1 MLEKVGANS
10 KPNDNANHHV
20 ESIALFNQQPTK
32 SFLDKIGLRA
42 KSVLFATAI
51 STIPVLTIGAI
62 LYSFVDQSRRQEIKT
77 AHSNQAN
84 QITTNIKNSLKEQ
97 LRELEYLPNPDLIN
111 SRRFQDQQEIL
122 NNWQEANKINSIN
135 NQLFIVDFNGNV
147 IADAQNK
154 LTQNQKQENY
164 LQTVLKTNKAF
175 ISQPSSNSN
184 NQYYLDLAVPVKDRN
199 TNQILY
205 IVRSTV
211 PVSYFQNLLTA
222 TQDQYY
228 ITDASGRIFLSNNK
242 NSLGNNAQ
250 ELPTEKLLITNASWP
265 SDPEL
270 GNLKW
275 KTLLTTDKAIAFA
288 PVNQLLWKL
297 VIATIAT
304 TLLAGGIAAILGHRM
319 LLRIINANYTLKKLG
334 RGNLQTRMSLQGTDE
349 LTSLGVN
356 INDMAQKLEELQQQQ
371 KQEIQ
376 QLRLFTNTLISIRQ
390 PSSTDSLLNT
400 TVTKIRQVFNADR
413 VAIYSYSLLAGSQ
426 VLAESLA
433 PGLLNISDDII
444 TSQYVSLEPIDD
456 LKNNQ
461 VLAISNIYEANFNS
475 EHLYLLE
482 QLQVKSKLTVSI
494 FQDSVFFG
502 YLIVHHCNKQHI
514 WQPQEVSF
522 LTQLAQQFGL
532 NLERIRLLEDSQS
545 LKNLAVHLASSWKAH
560 DIYNVAVQDVRQAL
574 KADRTVI
581 YKFCENDG
589 QGVFLAES
597 VIAGF
602 TCTMGMQL
610 VEPCLGKCVDK
621 LTQGKIQV
629 INNIYQAGLNDCYL
643 RLLKSFNV
651 KANLVVPIIV
661 NNKLLGLLIT
671 HQCSHPRNWQQ
682 SEIDLCEQSARL
694 IASALE
700 RADLFSTTQQARTS
714 AEHLLE
720 QQRQQKQHVFAQ
732 LMSLLEQ
739 IEGAVV
745 TPLEVIQH
753 LTEIQDNQTH
763 HINKIATTTNTR
775 NEIKTVAKSARLAA
789 QAASI
794 ATSSSVNMNSI
805 IDINIENIS
814 NLQNTIDETVSTIRN
829 LGDDSQE
836 IASLTILI
844 NQIATQTNLLAINA
858 GIEAAR
864 TSDNRQGFGMV
875 AEEVA
880 ALANKC
886 TAVSNQIMKIAHRL
900 QSETTEVITTVE
912 SQSQQVTENTN
923 SLIAAKANLSEITDK
938 CGQIDNLV
946 NSIYGATASQIQASK
961 QVATA
966 LKNLSK
972 LDTNEYSQL
981 LNYHSQAVALIKRM
995 KQSLEMY
1002 QVGENNG

>member
-10 KPNDNANHHV
+10 KPNDNV

-51 STIPVLTIGAI
+51 STIPVLTIGTI
-62 LYSFVDQSRRQEIKT
+62 LYSFINQSRRQEIEI

-97 LRELEYLPNPDLIN
+97 LRELEYLPKPDLIN

-122 NNWQEANKINSIN
+122 NNWQEANKINSTN
-135 NQLFIVDFNGNV
+135 NQLFIVDLNGNV

-164 LQTVLKTNKAF
+164 FQTVLKTNKPF

-211 PVSYFQNLLTA
+211 PVSYFQNFLTA
-222 TQDQYY
+222 ITPDNYY
-228 ITDASGRIFLSNNK
+228 ITDASGKIFLSNNK

-250 ELPTEKLLITNASWP
+250 ELPTEKLLLTNASWA

-334 RGNLQTRMSLQGTDE
+334 GGNLQTRMSLQGTDE

-371 KQEIQ
+371 KQETQ

-413 VAIYSYSLLAGSQ
+413 VAIYRYGLQNDSQ

-433 PGLLNISDDII
+433 PGLLSISDDMI
-444 TSQYVSLEPIDD
+444 TSQYVNLEPIDD

-461 VLAISNIYEANFNS
+461 TPVISNIYEANFNS

-482 QLQVKSKLTVSI
+482 QLQVKSKLTVPI
-494 FQDSVFFG
+494 FKDSVFFG
-502 YLIVHHCNKQHI
+502 YLIVHHCSKQHT
-514 WQPQEVSF
+514 WQPQEISF

-532 NLERIRLLEDSQS
+532 SLERIRLLEDSQS

-581 YKFCENDG
+581 YKFGEKG
-589 QGVFLAES
+589 HGVFLAES

-602 TCTMGMQL
+602 TCAMGMQL

-621 LTQGKIQV
+621 LTKGKIQV
-629 INNIYQAGLNDCYL
+629 INNVYQAGLNDCYL
-643 RLLKSFNV
+643 QLLESFNV

-661 NNKLLGLLIT
+661 NNNLLGLLIT

-694 IASALE
+694 IGLALE
-700 RADLFSTTQQARTS
+700 RADLFSTSQQARTS
-714 AEHLLE
+714 AEHQFS
-720 QQRQQKQHVFAQ
+720 QQQQQKQHHLAQ

-745 TPLEVIQH
+745 TPTEVIQH
-753 LTEIQDNQTH
+753 LTEIEDNQTH

-789 QAASI
+789 QAASTT
-794 ATSSSVNMNSI
+794 TSLVVNLNSI
-805 IDINIENIS
+805 IDTNIENIN
-814 NLQNTIDETVSTIRN
+814 NLQNTIDETVSKIRN

-836 IASLTILI
+836 IATLAILI
-844 NQIATQTNLLAINA
+844 NQIATQINLLAINA

-886 TAVSNQIMKIAHRL
+886 TAVSNQIETIAHRL
-900 QSETTEVITTVE
+900 ESETTEVVTTVE

-938 CGQIDNLV
+938 CGQIETNV

-981 LNYHSQAVALIKRM
+981 LNSHSQAVALIKRM

>member
-1 MLEKVGANS
+1 MLDKVGANS
-10 KPNDNANHHV
+10 NPNDNANHNV
-20 ESIALFNQQPTK
+20 DSIALFNPQPKK
-32 SFLDKIGLRA
+32 SFLDKIGLRTKA
-42 KSVLFATAI
+42 VLFATAI
-51 STIPVLTIGAI
+51 STIPVLSVGAV
-62 LYSFVDQSRRQEIKT
+62 LYSFINQSRRQEIEI

-135 NQLFIVDFNGNV
+135 SQLFIVDYNGNI
-147 IADAQNK
+147 IADVQNK

-164 LQTVLKTNKAF
+164 FQTVLKTNKTF
-175 ISQPSSNSN
+175 ISQPLSNSN
-184 NQYYLDLAVPVKDRN
+184 NQYYLDLAVPVKDKN

-211 PVSYFQNLLTA
+211 PVSYFQNFLTA
-222 TQDQYY
+222 TQDKYY

-250 ELPTEKLLITNASWP
+250 ELSTEKLLLTNVSWP

-288 PVNQLLWKL
+288 TVNQLLWKL

-371 KQEIQ
+371 KQETQ

-413 VAIYSYSLLAGSQ
+413 AAIYRYGLQNDSQ

-433 PGLLNISDDII
+433 PGLLSIYDDII
-444 TSQYVSLEPIDD
+444 TTQYINLEPIDD

-461 VLAISNIYEANFNS
+461 APVISNIYEANFNS

-482 QLQVKSKLTVSI
+482 QLQVKSKLTVPI
-494 FQDSVFFG
+494 FKDSVFFG
-502 YLIVHHCNKQHI
+502 YLIVHHCSKQHI

-532 NLERIRLLEDSQS
+532 SLERIRLLEDSQS
-545 LKNLAVHLASSWKAH
+545 LKNLAVHLANSWKAH

-574 KADRTVI
+574 KADRTVL
-581 YKFCENDG
+581 YKFGENG
-589 QGVFLAES
+589 HGVFLAES

-602 TCTMGMQL
+602 TCAMGMQL

-621 LTQGKIQV
+621 LTKGKIQV
-629 INNIYQAGLNDCYL
+629 INNVYQAGLNDCYL
-643 RLLKSFNV
+643 QLLESFNV

-661 NNKLLGLLIT
+661 NNNLLGLLIT

-694 IASALE
+694 IGLALE
-700 RADLFSTTQQARTS
+700 RADLFSTTQQARAS
-714 AEHLLE
+714 AEHLFE
-720 QQRQQKQHVFAQ
+720 QQQQQKQHHLTQ
-732 LMSLLEQ
+732 LMFLLEQ

-745 TPLEVIQH
+745 TPTEVIQH
-753 LTEIQDNQTH
+753 LSEIEDNQTH
-763 HINKIATTTNTR
+763 YISKIATTTNTR

-789 QAASI
+789 QAASTT
-794 ATSSSVNMNSI
+794 TSLVENMNSI
-805 IDINIENIS
+805 IDTNIENIS
-814 NLQNTIDETVSTIRN
+814 NLQNTIDETVSKIRN

-900 QSETTEVITTVE
+900 QSETTEVVTTVE

-938 CGQIDNLV
+938 CGQIETNV

-981 LNYHSQAVALIKRM
+981 LNSHSQAVALIKRM